1 MYSRIT
7 RRKQLMRLTT
17 WKDDEVL
24 PKENQSIVKVLKNR
38 GRNLHAVI
46 TPTGEEYLVSMPTK
60 LRRTTWVRRGS
71 YIVVEPIPNGNKV
84 KAEIVKIMN
93 KISIQCYKENNVWP
107 KEFDE
112 EGKTNAYEDDS
123 NFLFANSNKE
133 LDHLVNND
141 SEDEKLSTQEFE
153 EKENTN
159 DDEEELFVPCGNR
172 TLISDSSSDSG
183 DSDTD
188 TYKARAENSDS
199 GGEY

>member
-1 MYSRIT
+1 MYSLIT

-24 PKENQSIVKVLKNR
+24 HKENQSIVKVLKNR
-38 GRNLHAVI
+38 GRNLYAVI
-46 TPTGEEYLVSMPTK
+46 TPTGEEYLVRMPTK
-60 LRRTTWVRRGS
+60 FRRTIWVRRGS
-71 YIVVEPIPNGNKV
+71 YIVVEPIPRGNKV

-93 KISIQCYKENNVWP
+93 KNSIQCYKENNVWP

-112 EGKTNAYEDDS
+112 EGKTNAYEGDRH
-123 NFLFANSNKE
+123 FLFANSNKE
-133 LDHLVNND
+133 LDHLGNND

-153 EKENTN
+153 EKEKTN

>member
-1 MYSRIT
+1 MYSLIT

-17 WKDDEVL
+17 WKDDELL

-46 TPTGEEYLVSMPTK
+46 TPTGEEYLVSMPTQF
-60 LRRTTWVRRGS
+60 RRTIWVRRGS
-71 YIVVEPIPNGNKV
+71 YIVVEPIPKGNKV
-84 KAEIVKIMN
+84 KAEIVKIIN
-93 KISIQCYKENNVWP
+93 KNSIQCYKENNVWP
-107 KEFDE
+107 KEFE
-112 EGKTNAYEDDS
+112 EANKTNAYEDDS
-123 NFLFANSNKE
+123 DYLFVNSSKDLE
-133 LDHLVNND
+133 HLSNID
-141 SEDEKLSTQEFE
+141 PEDEKVSTQEFE
-153 EKENTN
+153 ENEKTN
-159 DDEEELFVPCGNR
+159 DDEEKLFVPCGNR